1 MLSLPAN
8 SSSVVNSS
16 SAVNSSGVVNGSG
29 PAQPFTYSHIHVFTG
44 GGGSMSGVSGVDG
57 GADA

>member
-8 SSSVVNSS
+8 SSCVVNSS
-16 SAVNSSGVVNGSG
+16 SVVNGSYVVNGLG
-29 PAQPFTYSHIHVFTG
+29 PAQPFTYSHIHAFTG

-57 GADA
+57 VADA